1 LRSSR
6 HVSWRRQRK
15 RRPSYHDMAP
25 SILWE
30 HVVELQTW
38 FLEELEENKFLF
50 SGTGS
55 LGPLK
60 TMDLW

>member
-1 LRSSR
+1 
-6 HVSWRRQRK
+6 
-15 RRPSYHDMAP
+15 MAP

-60 TMDLW
+60 TMDL